1 MPKST
6 IPQETVPQPFA
17 TGTNKQRKVIWQIAQ
32 YFILILE
39 LLDILWY
46 NKGNVQEV
54 HTMTKELDEKYLA
67 ALDTAIERLITV
79 VNSYEAKR
87 MEYSSWNDSFKL
99 NTKAY
104 AKALKTLNETVE
116 TRERFAK
123 ENELQQDAVN
133 PNSAIQEA
141 HKVFAE
147 KKQEW
152 SEEWTI

>member
-1 MPKST
+1 
-6 IPQETVPQPFA
+6 
-17 TGTNKQRKVIWQIAQ
+17 
-32 YFILILE
+32 
-39 LLDILWY
+39 
-46 NKGNVQEV
+46 
-54 HTMTKELDEKYLA
+54 MTKELDEKYLA